1 MSTPDLDATFAF
13 VDLAGFTAV
22 TEAHGDHQAIAIIQ
36 AFRARTREVLG
47 RDDEIVKT
55 IGDAV
60 MLRFPTPDDAVVAL
74 QELIQREIS
83 TPDAVL
89 LPRAG
94 AHHGSAVAIDGDYYG
109 AAVNLA
115 ARVAGQAK
123 AGQLLVTS
131 RVASAA
137 QQLGSVVRHLGTP
150 GLRNVADPVDL
161 YEVRVDVETIET
173 ATDLVC
179 QMRVPIAAAHAIN
192 LEWSGRHYHFCGL
205 PCVARFAAAPD
216 TFLARAI
223 SDPTP
228 LFGDRPPR
236 SPTDPAPSRW
246 ARSDRTCPP
255 RSFDPAKDQANLL
268 CNGCISH
275 AQCSVYRRR
284 WRAKAMSSC
293 PASAW
298 SWRALGRRVI
308 TRARAVD
315 GVAHPPPNPHAADAR
330 AAGLVDRDACGVQ
343 LRCRSSQDVIG
354 MRFLIGRTNRASGD
368 RPRQLHPGHSVVLDH
383 ESGELAVDDGRRV
396 RFCGSDVW
404 RPATILATWWLRLL
418 LRPSF
423 SDAAQS

>member
-123 AGQLLVTS
+123 AGQLLVTTE
-131 RVASAA
+131 VASAA

-173 ATDLVC
+173 AIDLVC
-179 QMRVPIAAAHAIN
+179 QMRVPIAAAHSIN
-192 LEWSGRHYHFCGL
+192 LEWNGRHYHFCGL

-223 SDPTP
+223 YDPTP
-228 LFGDRPPR
+228 LSGDKPPR
-236 SPTDPAPSRW
+236 A
-246 ARSDRTCPP
+246 SDR
-255 RSFDPAKDQANLL
+255 
-268 CNGCISH
+268 
-275 AQCSVYRRR
+275 
-284 WRAKAMSSC
+284 SS
-293 PASAW
+293 AFEVGA
-298 SWRALGRRVI
+298 I
-308 TRARAVD
+308 
-315 GVAHPPPNPHAADAR
+315 
-330 AAGLVDRDACGVQ
+330 
-343 LRCRSSQDVIG
+343 
-354 MRFLIGRTNRASGD
+354 
-368 RPRQLHPGHSVVLDH
+368 
-383 ESGELAVDDGRRV
+383 
-396 RFCGSDVW
+396 
-404 RPATILATWWLRLL
+404 
-418 LRPSF
+418 
-423 SDAAQS
+423 